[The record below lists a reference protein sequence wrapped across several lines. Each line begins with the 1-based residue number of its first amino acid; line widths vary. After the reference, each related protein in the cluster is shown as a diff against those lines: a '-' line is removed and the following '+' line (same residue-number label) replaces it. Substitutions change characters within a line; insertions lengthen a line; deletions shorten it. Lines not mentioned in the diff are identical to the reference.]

1 MANLTSEELFKFAT
15 VEFETGFTPFF
26 KLFKVS
32 RLFLTALVRSW
43 LALLYTLHKL
53 TSPCSR
59 ALHVKSGLLPKDL
72 MTLALALPC
81 HVREIIF

>member
-1 MANLTSEELFKFAT
+1 

-26 KLFKVS
+26 KLFKVN

-53 TSPCSR
+53 TSLLLSKVADIARLPAPGIDFISKGFPI
-59 ALHVKSGLLPKDL
+59 LVQLELLP
-72 MTLALALPC
+72 
-81 HVREIIF
+81 RS